1 MRAAPLLTIT
11 RQQKSLGLVERF
23 FCNDDISKSCQA
35 LGASESVASPNPPRR
50 QEVAEEVQFQPPS
63 VAFGY
68 G

>member
-1 MRAAPLLTIT
+1 MRATPLLTIT
-11 RQQKSLGLVERF
+11 RQQKSLGLVKRF
-23 FCNDDISKSCQA
+23 FCNDDPNHVQA

-63 VAFGY
+63 VASGY